1 MREFQEKQKIRK
13 RMYSRTSLIGLLI
26 LCILVAKGVTG
37 VYAKEKAS
45 RMEVERLA
53 RQKKEVEEKL
63 ALVSAQADRLK
74 TETGIEYEI
83 RNKFDVVKSG
93 EEVIVVIDK
102 ELPPPPEEKEGVLKR
117 FWHSVTGVFKKD
129 KPAPESAEI
138 PNRAIEVGN
147 GL

>member
-1 MREFQEKQKIRK
+1 M
-13 RMYSRTSLIGLLI
+13 IGLLI